1 MAILASILL
10 AGCEQTRNAIG
21 LQKRAPDEF
30 AVVTRAPLSMPPDF
44 GLRTPEPGKERPQE
58 KSVRSQAREILFRS
72 GNRRPGAAARAAV
85 DSGKF
90 SQGEVAILS
99 RAGAL
104 DADPS
109 IRRKINEESSAIAE
123 SSTGFMDKVLF
134 WQNPGEPGSIV
145 DAGKES
151 RRLREASAMGRPANE
166 GDVPVIVRKE
176 RGILEGLF

>member
-1 MAILASILL
+1 MALLVSTLL

-58 KSVRSQAREILFRS
+58 KAVRNKAREILIGN
-72 GNRRPGAAARAAV
+72 GNRRGGAAA
-85 DSGKF
+85 SGSF
-90 SQGEVAILS
+90 SQGEAAILS

-104 DADPS
+104 NADPS
-109 IRRKINEESSAIAE
+109 IRRKVDEESSAIAA

-134 WQNPGEPGSIV
+134 WQKPAEPGSIV
-145 DAGKES
+145 DAGKET
-151 RRLREASAMGRPANE
+151 RRLREASAMGKPANE

-176 RGILEGLF
+176 RGILEGIF